1 VGERG
6 KFVRSHHPSY
16 SGNINRRTVV
26 QASSGVNVSKS
37 VKSKRAGD
45 VAEVIE
51 HLPSKCKTNNLLS
64 NKTPMN

>member
-51 HLPSKCKTNNLLS
+51 CLPKEKKNHVTITES
-64 NKTPMN
+64 